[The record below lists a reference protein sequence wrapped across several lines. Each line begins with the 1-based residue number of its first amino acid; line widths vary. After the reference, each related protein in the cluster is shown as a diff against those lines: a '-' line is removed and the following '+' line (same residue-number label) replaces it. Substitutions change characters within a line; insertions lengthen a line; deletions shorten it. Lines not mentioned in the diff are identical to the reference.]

1 MHRQLSLTV
10 LLFVLGRASGA
21 EITFTPLDM
30 PQGNTENRT
39 GMWFCPDLGKAS
51 DILPLKTRV
60 WATKESVTGGVAM
73 KCVFEIGSR
82 GILAYE
88 KETYPAGS
96 AGTTLYAK
104 ASRKLTIKVGNV
116 PAEVG
121 VNWKKLDFPW
131 ERLGTTSE
139 KPRLGFQLV
148 VAVQGPIEER
158 TWLILDR
165 IGTESPQFDPKPK
178 IQPRDGPDETISSKD
193 ILYGTEHLSRTRQR
207 AKARLPFKIIALG
220 DSVTAG
226 AQMYRGTW
234 AVKGAEGVPFLYF
247 SHLARLAEE
256 HFGYKGVT
264 PVQRGHGGWT
274 TSQALKVVDKE
285 VVDEAGPNDLVILQ
299 FGGNDMS
306 WAGVKPAAWKADMKK
321 LIARVKTKTDQI
333 IVMSTTPIGEI
344 GKLQPEI
351 TKILQELVQ
360 EERVAAAD
368 VTRFAYYRGEP
379 FAWAWLANEGHPA
392 YMGHIIIAEMIAP
405 LLTGV
410 ARIYPDDAQPAQ

>member
-1 MHRQLSLTV
+1 MGSRFGMALIVTAAG
-10 LLFVLGRASGA
+10 LGLASAA
-21 EITFTPLDM
+21 EITFKPLDM

-39 GMWFCPDLGKAS
+39 GMWFCPDLGNATG
-51 DILPLKTRV
+51 ILPLKTRV

-73 KCVFEIGSR
+73 KCVFEKGSR

-88 KETYPAGS
+88 KEAYPTGS
-96 AGTTLYAK
+96 AGITLFAK
-104 ASRKLTIKVGNV
+104 ASRKLVLKVGNV

-121 VNWKKLDFPW
+121 TDWKKLDFPW
-131 ERLGTTSE
+131 ERLGTTRD
-139 KPRLGFQLV
+139 KPRLGFQFV

-165 IGTESPQFDPKPK
+165 IGTETPAFDPKPA
-178 IQPRDGPDETISSKD
+178 IEPQAGPDATLSSKD
-193 ILYGTEHLSRTRQR
+193 ILYGAEHLAKTRDR
-207 AKARLPFKIIALG
+207 AKASQPFKIIALG

-247 SHLARLAEE
+247 AHLARLAEE
-256 HFGYKGVT
+256 HFGYKGIT
-264 PVQRGHGGWT
+264 AVQHGHGGWT
-274 TSQALKVVDKE
+274 AAQAFKVVDNE

-306 WAGVKPAAWKADMKK
+306 WAGVTPTAWKADMKK

-333 IVMSTTPIGEI
+333 ILVSTTPIGGI
-344 GKLQPEI
+344 AKLQPAI
-351 TKILQELVQ
+351 TKVMQELVQ
-360 EERVAAAD
+360 EEKVAAAD
-368 VTRFAYYRGEP
+368 ITRLATYRCEP

-392 YMGHIIIAEMIAP
+392 YMGHIIMAEMMAP

-410 ARIYPDDAQPAQ
+410 ERIYPE